1 MLSIEES
8 SRRNGKIQ
16 RRELLRIGGISSLG
30 LSLPHLL
37 SRPAPAATE
46 TTHGPLFGQAKN
58 IIWLF
63 MSGGP
68 SQYETFDPKPDA
80 PAEIRGIFNPIAT
93 NVPGINI
100 CELLPRVA
108 RIADKLAIVRSMATD
123 DPNHESGGYWV
134 HTGHKYTGP
143 NMRSVNPDDWPTLGS
158 IVKML
163 KPSTT
168 LPFSSVMLPEPIV
181 ANPNVFLPGQ
191 NGGFLGSRWDPEI
204 FKCDPADPGFRID
217 DFSSLADVPA
227 VRLNARRNL
236 LQQVD
241 QSARFLQTA
250 GIQERDRLTQEA
262 LGLLLSG
269 TARGAF
275 AMEQESSK
283 TRDRYGRGKWGQAV
297 LLARRLIEAG
307 VRMTFVTWPREPGD
321 LSAGNPLWDT
331 HSQNNP
337 RMKDVLCPQFDL
349 GFTALI
355 EDLEERGLLDET
367 LVVAIGEMGRTPR
380 FNGGGGR
387 DHWGNVF
394 SFVMAGAGISGAQ
407 VHGASDR
414 TGAFPISGRVQ
425 PQDLTATVLHLL
437 GIGHETFFPDRFGR
451 PLRATEGEPL
461 EMLFGTQ
468 PFTSARTTP
477 GGVVP
482 KVATSSNELLVDTDF
497 EQTTPFESIE
507 KPVRGWQAFPILDL
521 KKADEFSVVRGHVPG
536 VRSRSG
542 ERHACLG
549 YGLWTGEGKG
559 QIPQGTRAMLVQQ
572 IHNPRPGKFTFTV
585 FASGGAMDRPEY
597 YREVWERHFTCRLVI
612 FGYADDRQH
621 PTRIV
626 EFASEKFTPPFAG
639 PFEANYR
646 QFSVTTRLESQNGG
660 ANQLNHGVG
669 VAVIVEKTSSGML
682 DVPSGGPRSQGLIR
696 IDDVRL
702 DFTA

>member
-1 MLSIEES
+1 MISIDETT
-8 SRRNGKIQ
+8 NGQRAIA
-16 RRELLRIGGISSLG
+16 RRELLRIGGISTLG
-30 LSLPHLL
+30 LSLPQLL
-37 SRPAPAATE
+37 ASRARAATE
-46 TTHGPLFGQAKN
+46 SAQGPLFGQAKN
-58 IIWLF
+58 IIWLY

-134 HTGHKYTGP
+134 NTGHKYVGP

-168 LPFSSVMLPEPIV
+168 LPFTSVMLPEPLV

-191 NGGFLGSRWDPEI
+191 NGGFMGARWDPEI
-204 FKCDPADPGFRID
+204 FNCDPADPAFRID

-227 VRLNARRNL
+227 LRLNARRNL

-241 QSARFLQTA
+241 QSARYLQTA

-262 LGLLLSG
+262 MGLLLSG

-275 AMEQESSK
+275 ALDQESAK
-283 TRDRYGRGKWGQAV
+283 TRDRYGRGKWGQSV
-297 LLARRLIEAG
+297 LLGRRLIEAG
-307 VRMTFVTWPREPGD
+307 VRMAFVNWPREPGD

-355 EDLEERGLLDET
+355 EDLDERGLLDET

-380 FNGGGGR
+380 FNGSGGR

-394 SFVMAGAGISGAQ
+394 SFVLAGAGISGAQ
-407 VHGASDR
+407 VHGASDK
-414 TGAFPISGRVQ
+414 TGAFPVSGRVQ
-425 PQDLTATVLHLL
+425 PQDLTATILHLL
-437 GIGHETFFPDRFGR
+437 GIGSEAFFPDRFGR
-451 PLRATEGEPL
+451 PIRATEGEPL

-468 PFTSARTTP
+468 PATSLRTTP
-477 GGVVP
+477 GGLVPQVV
-482 KVATSSNELLVDTDF
+482 KTSNELLVNGDF
-497 EQTTPFESIE
+497 EESTPLASIE
-507 KPVRGWQAFPILDL
+507 KPVRGWQAYPTFDPNRS
-521 KKADEFSVVRGHVPG
+521 DEFTVLRGRVPG
-536 VRSRSG
+536 PRSRSG
-542 ERHACLG
+542 EHHVGIG

-559 QIPQGTRAMLVQQ
+559 QIPQGARAMLVQQ
-572 IHNPRPGKFTFTV
+572 IYNPRPGKFNFSI
-585 FASGGAMDRPEY
+585 FSSGGSMDRPDY
-597 YREVWERHFTCRLVI
+597 YRDVWEQHFTCRLVI
-612 FGYADDRQH
+612 FGYADAQQN
-621 PTRIV
+621 PLRIT
-626 EFASEKFTPPFAG
+626 EFASQKFTPAFAG
-639 PFEANYR
+639 PYEANYR

-660 ANQLNHGVG
+660 ANQLQHGVG
-669 VAVIVEKTSSGML
+669 VAVIVEKTSPGML

-696 IDDVRL
+696 IEDVRL